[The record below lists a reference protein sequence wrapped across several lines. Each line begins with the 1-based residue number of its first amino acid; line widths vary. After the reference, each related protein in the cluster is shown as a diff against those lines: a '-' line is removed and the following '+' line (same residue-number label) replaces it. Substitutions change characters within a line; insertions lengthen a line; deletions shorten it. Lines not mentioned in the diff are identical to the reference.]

1 MKTWTSLASW
11 IGVLVW
17 GLATFGTTAAQTLPP
32 VPERSVAT
40 AAPEPPPAGFASD
53 GEPLSPSVRGRHL
66 PPGLPPPS
74 GSPLPPPAP
83 VSPPAAVPDVLLAKK
98 VEERRLGE
106 AQRLTEQAQR
116 LMAQGQHE
124 RAARL
129 LAVSHALDPRPQRL
143 PACGLALRRAD
154 LDLEAMA
161 VYLRMEREGSESP
174 SEVAEALSVLRSKTE
189 DADVILPRALRAHLE
204 RGRQHFLAGQ
214 FAASLEEYALAYLMK
229 PLPRLLFN
237 AAQALRRAG
246 RVEDA
251 YTLYARFLAEEPQT
265 PLRKEAQGYA
275 EELRAVAFRPPLH
288 RRAWFWG
295 VLGAA
300 AAVVVAGSAGLAV
313 SARPSYPM
321 TDTPLQVLSFGL
333 RH

>member
-1 MKTWTSLASW
+1 MKTWTSLASV
-11 IGVLVW
+11 IGVLLW
-17 GLATFGTTAAQTLPP
+17 GLATGGTVAAQPLPIGP
-32 VPERSVAT
+32 QTETAT
-40 AAPEPPPAGFASD
+40 ATATATAIVAAEPPPAGFASD
-53 GEPLSPSVRGRHL
+53 GEPL
-66 PPGLPPPS
+66 PPPS
-74 GSPLPPPAP
+74 APPPVTAR
-83 VSPPAAVPDVLLAKK
+83 PPIAVPDLLLAKK

-106 AQRLTEQAQR
+106 AQRLTAQAQR

-154 LDLEAMA
+154 LDLEAVA
-161 VYLRMEREGSESP
+161 VYLRLAREGSENP
-174 SEVAEALSVLRSKTE
+174 SEVNEALSVLRSKTE
-189 DADVILPRALRAHLE
+189 DADVILPRTLRAHLE

-237 AAQALRRAG
+237 AAQGMRRAG

-275 EELRAVAFRPPLH
+275 EELRTVAFRPPLH

-300 AAVVVAGSAGLAV
+300 TAVVIAGSAGLAV
-313 SARPSYPM
+313 SAQPSYPM

-333 RH
+333 RR

>member
-1 MKTWTSLASW
+1 MKTWTSLASL
-11 IGVLVW
+11 IGVLLW
-17 GLATFGTTAAQTLPP
+17 GLATRGTIAAQPLPPADTTAA
-32 VPERSVAT
+32 A
-40 AAPEPPPAGFASD
+40 EPPPTGFASD
-53 GEPLSPSVRGRHL
+53 GEPLPPSVRARHL
-66 PPGLPPPS
+66 PPSQSPPPS
-74 GSPLPPPAP
+74 GSQAPPAP
-83 VSPPAAVPDVLLAKK
+83 VIASPPTAVPDPLLAKK

-106 AQRLTEQAQR
+106 AQRLTAQAQR
-116 LMAQGQHE
+116 LVAQGQHE

-129 LAVSHALDPRPQRL
+129 LAVSYALDPRPQRL

-161 VYLRMEREGSESP
+161 VYLRLAREGSDNP

-214 FAASLEEYALAYLMK
+214 FGASLEEYALAYLMK
-229 PLPRLLFN
+229 PLPRILFN
-237 AAQALRRAG
+237 TAQALRRAG

-265 PLRKEAQGYA
+265 PLRKEAMGYA
-275 EELRAVAFRPPLH
+275 EELRTVAFRPPLH

-295 VLGAA
+295 VIGAA
-300 AAVVVAGSAGLAV
+300 TAVVVAGSAGLAV
-313 SARPSYPM
+313 SAQPSYPM